1 MNMKPDLN
9 KDLAADF
16 ELMMDCTR
24 RGGVLA
30 QEYFKKGVK
39 SWDKGDDHPV
49 TEADIAVDTLLKES
63 LMGARPNYGWL
74 SEETADDLG
83 RLECRRV
90 WIVDPID
97 GTRAF
102 MRNVPEYAVCVAL
115 VENGRPLM
123 GAVYNPAREE
133 MFEAVIH
140 AGARL
145 NGETISPSEETRT
158 GNASFLTSKRNM
170 EYFNW
175 PKAVDE
181 MRYQWINSI
190 AYRMALVACGR
201 HYCTIS
207 MNGKSDWDIAAA
219 ELIVT
224 EAGAECSTSRGD
236 GFTYNTRRA
245 KLENVIASTPGIH
258 QAVLDTV
265 GY

>member
-1 MNMKPDLN
+1 MDMEMIDRQHR
-9 KDLAADF
+9 ADF
-16 ELMMDCTR
+16 ELLLDCTR

-30 QEYFKKGVK
+30 LEHFKKGVK
-39 SWDKGDDHPV
+39 SWDKGNDHPV

-63 LMGARPNYGWL
+63 LCGARPDYGWL
-74 SEETADDLG
+74 SEETADDLA
-83 RLECRRV
+83 RLDRNRV

-102 MRNVPEYAVCVAL
+102 MRNVPEFAVCVAL
-115 VENGRPLM
+115 VEDGRPVM
-123 GAVYNPAREE
+123 GAVYNPARDE
-133 MFEAVIH
+133 MFEAVIDN
-140 AGARL
+140 GARL
-145 NGETISPSEETRT
+145 NGEPIEPSTETRT

-175 PKAVDE
+175 PKAADE

-201 HYCTIS
+201 HDCTIS

-224 EAGAECSTSRGD
+224 EAGAECTTSRGR

-245 KLENVIASTPGIH
+245 KLENVIASAPGIH
-258 QAVLDTV
+258 AAVLDTV
-265 GY
+265 G